1 MSTDWIRSTR
11 NHFTMLSEC
20 FPLCSVASW
29 QRDKS
34 CHPSRWIRG
43 PNELCNISLFRI
55 RLRII
60 IKAEHH
66 SASIYIL
73 SIYHWF
79 SRLRYSWETTASKL
93 YLFRTTT
100 IIIVIIKVVS
110 IDLRG
115 RTRNPKVTGHA
126 SIKGVF
132 RIGCTGWLT
141 YAHILSGDTHTHI
154 HTNAYTDFWI
164 EWGYLTFI
172 HATTEVSAHWTSHL
186 VNLRIISLLVQYLL
200 NTKYM
205 TSSYA
210 IPLVSSTLFFSA
222 LSSASSVWP
231 CCWIHSYTHEIAQPV
246 WLCPAI
252 SGRVYMQ
259 W

>member
-11 NHFTMLSEC
+11 NHLTMLSEC

-73 SIYHWF
+73 SIFHWF

-141 YAHILSGDTHTHI
+141 YAHILPVTHTH
-154 HTNAYTDFWI
+154 
-164 EWGYLTFI
+164 
-172 HATTEVSAHWTSHL
+172 
-186 VNLRIISLLVQYLL
+186 
-200 NTKYM
+200 
-205 TSSYA
+205 
-210 IPLVSSTLFFSA
+210 
-222 LSSASSVWP
+222 
-231 CCWIHSYTHEIAQPV
+231 THK
-246 WLCPAI
+246 
-252 SGRVYMQ
+252 RVYRFLDRVRIFDLYSCHHRSLRPLDQ
-259 W
+259 SSSQLTDYFSPSAIFVEH